1 MPLSSNNLSMPTSN
15 GKIARVIQ
23 LGIMAVAFALIL
35 SGTASAEDYPSGAG
49 ALERF
54 DAEARAALPPPLKVW
69 LMLLLGTFA
78 VSLVFAWK
86 KVEARWA
93 LGGLIVAMLAGP
105 PVFKA
110 LGWPMLGGGI
120 ALWHLVCWT
129 PVLVILLWKR
139 PFMDKTHG
147 KPYRIWTGMLVAVIA
162 ISFFFDVRDAW
173 IYIQHI
179 RTLGA

>member
-1 MPLSSNNLSMPTSN
+1 MILRSKNSCLSTSSKN
-15 GKIARVIQ
+15 IARVIQ
-23 LGIMAVAFALIL
+23 LGMMAVAAALIM
-35 SGTASAEDYPSGAG
+35 SGTASAEDYPSGVG
-49 ALERF
+49 AIERF
-54 DAEARAALPPPLKVW
+54 DAEARAALPPAFKVW

-78 VSLVFAWK
+78 VSLIFAWK

-105 PVFKA
+105 PVFGA

-129 PVLVILLWKR
+129 PVSVLLLLKR
-139 PFMDKTHG
+139 PFMNKQEG
-147 KPYRIWTGMLVAVIA
+147 KPYRIWTAMLVAVIV
-162 ISFFFDVRDAW
+162 ISFFFDIRDAW

-179 RTLGA
+179 RTLDA